1 MINTH
6 KNPEEPHNS
15 QIFCT
20 NCGKMLAESNHPF
33 CHHCGVQFVEE
44 RTIPADRAFI
54 LAALYGKNS
63 WTRWIICSVSV
74 VIMWQLV
81 GALPLAAVCGFIS
94 RFGLWGFNCAIDSLN
109 IRGSSHVPGFVLT
122 MMSPLIGAVSLWFL
136 SALIHKKKLLPII
149 TGRLRFD
156 YERFAFAMLIV
167 FVLSTISLIVE
178 LKLNTAEAMGGELT
192 RNPVT
197 FDYVILAIFVVIL
210 VPIQAGMEEVFFR
223 GYLLQGLSLVSR
235 SKKFLLIST
244 SLIFA
249 AVHLANPEPWEYGI
263 LPYMAAILSLGAFMG
278 IITLVDGGLELAI
291 GFHTMNNIWSF
302 LVVGLENS
310 VMPTPSLYV
319 LKIESLEIGAALIP
333 GIFQFVILLGIFGW
347 RYGWFRRRN
356 QPYRS

>member
-6 KNPEEPHNS
+6 KNPKGPHNP
-15 QIFCT
+15 QVFCT
-20 NCGKMLAESNHPF
+20 NCGKILAESDHPF
-33 CHHCGVQFVEE
+33 CHHCGVQFPEE

-81 GALPLAAVCGFIS
+81 GALPLAAVCGFLS
-94 RFGLWGFNCAIDSLN
+94 RFGLWGFNCTSLN
-109 IRGSSHVPGFVLT
+109 IEGPSHVPGFVLT
-122 MMSPLIGAVSLWFL
+122 MASPVIGAVSMWFL
-136 SALIHKKKLLPII
+136 SASIQQKKLLPMI

-156 YERFAFAMLIV
+156 YERFAFAMLVV
-167 FVLSTISLIVE
+167 FVLSMISLAVE

-210 VPIQAGMEEVFFR
+210 VPVQAGMEEVFFR

-235 SKKFLLIST
+235 SRMFLLIST

-278 IITLVDGGLELAI
+278 ILTLVDGGLELAI

-319 LKIESLEIGAALIP
+319 LKIDSLEIGAALIP

-347 RYGWFRRRN
+347 RYGWFRGRN
-356 QPYRS
+356 QPSRS